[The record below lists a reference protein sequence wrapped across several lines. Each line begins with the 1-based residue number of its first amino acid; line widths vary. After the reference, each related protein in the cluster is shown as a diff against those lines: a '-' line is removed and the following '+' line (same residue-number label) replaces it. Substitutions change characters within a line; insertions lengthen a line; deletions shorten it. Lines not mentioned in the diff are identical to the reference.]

1 MKVTY
6 RTSKLS
12 ATFEGEN
19 QKELFKQLAGFQ
31 EVFDQC
37 KCGKCGNE
45 SIKFV
50 VRTVQDN
57 EYYELRCDSSQC
69 RAKLTMGVNKKGGS
83 LFPKRKDKEGNW
95 LPDQGWTRW
104 NPQTSKDE

>member
-6 RTSKLS
+6 QASKLS

-19 QKELFKQLAGFQ
+19 QKEVFKQLAGFQ

-37 KCGKCGNE
+37 KCAKCGCE
-45 SIKFV
+45 DVKFV
-50 VRTVQDN
+50 VRNVQEN
-57 EYYELRCDSSQC
+57 EYFELRCTNNQC
-69 RAKLTMGVNKKGGS
+69 RAKLSMGVSKKGGG

-95 LPDQGWTRW
+95 LPDSGWTRW
-104 NPQTSKDE
+104 NSQTNKDE